1 MTQPPQAAA
10 SELAEEEAA
19 REAGSPEDE
28 AVPEEVRTLLGDREA
43 LTNALTQ
50 AIRLRRGS
58 PSPTLRHPAVAA
70 CRFLSWLPPSR
81 RRAADLPLS
90 SQQAHD
96 TRVAQLDARED
107 EARAREVAALKVAR
121 RASVFCSHL
130 ARH

>member
-1 MTQPPQAAA
+1 LTQPAQAAA

-19 REAGSPEDE
+19 REAGSAEDE
-28 AVPEEVRTLLGDREA
+28 AVPEEVRTLLGDRET

-50 AIRLRRGS
+50 AIRLRPGS

-121 RASVFCSHL
+121 RASAFCSHL

>member
-1 MTQPPQAAA
+1 MTQPAQAAA

-19 REAGSPEDE
+19 REVGSAEDE
-28 AVPEEVRTLLGDREA
+28 AVPEAVRTLLGDRET

-50 AIRLRRGS
+50 AIRLRPGS

-70 CRFLSWLPPSR
+70 CRFLSWHQAAAALPIHPSPPSR
-81 RRAADLPLS
+81 PTT
-90 SQQAHD
+90 HGW
-96 TRVAQLDARED
+96 VAQLDARED

>member
-1 MTQPPQAAA
+1 MTQPAQAAA

-19 REAGSPEDE
+19 REAGSAEDE
-28 AVPEEVRTLLGDREA
+28 AVPEEVRTLLGDRET

-50 AIRLRRGS
+50 AIRLRPGS

-70 CRFLSWLPPSR
+70 SRFLSWLPPSR

>member
-1 MTQPPQAAA
+1 MTQPAQAAA

-19 REAGSPEDE
+19 REAGSAEDE
-28 AVPEEVRTLLGDREA
+28 AVPEEVRTLLGDRET

-50 AIRLRRGS
+50 AIRLRPGS